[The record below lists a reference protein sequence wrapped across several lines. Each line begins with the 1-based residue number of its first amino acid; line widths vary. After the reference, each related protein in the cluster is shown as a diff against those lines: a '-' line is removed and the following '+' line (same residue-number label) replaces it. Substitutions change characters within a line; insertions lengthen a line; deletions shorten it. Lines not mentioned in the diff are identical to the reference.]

1 MGRPSPAPACGVP
14 WGKEMLA
21 STSLLPDKAAGL
33 NPAGLCGP
41 PSPSWRSLSLTQAVT
56 GHLCASSRED
66 L

>member
-1 MGRPSPAPACGVP
+1 MP
-14 WGKEMLA
+14 A
-21 STSLLPDKAAGL
+21 STSLLPNKAAGL
-33 NPAGLCGP
+33 NPPRACLA